1 MPLLQF
7 ARFDCSD
14 YAALLRGLPAEAVAT
29 PTRSSVPLVDYW
41 RDPEKRLREV
51 GEAIGIVLAN
61 ATALVFEHATPVPTG
76 YGRGKASFTDL
87 MITTPDAAVAIEA
100 KFKEPPYENVQTW
113 LRTPVEENRKQVLGG
128 WIELIRRAT
137 ASPLELEEL
146 LDLPYQ
152 LIHRTA
158 SVCHVARPKRAVVY
172 QLFGAESP
180 DYYVSALTA
189 FRKALGATP
198 DLTLAVLATTA
209 SVAPREEPSLSNA
222 DEIRNAL
229 CKGALFHF
237 SPAVVYRTE

>member
-7 ARFDCSD
+7 ARSACSD

-41 RDPEKRLREV
+41 RDPEKRLREI
-51 GEAIGIVLAN
+51 GEAIGIILAN
-61 ATALVFEHATPVPTG
+61 ATALAFEHATRVPTG
-76 YGRGKASFTDL
+76 YGRGKAADL

-100 KFKEPPYENVQTW
+100 KFKEPPYEDVRTW
-113 LRTPVEENRKQVLGG
+113 LRTPFEENRKQILGG

-137 ASPLELEEL
+137 ASPLELEDL

-180 DYYVSALTA
+180 DYYVSAVRA
-189 FRKALGATP
+189 FRKALGRTP
-198 DLTLAVLATTA
+198 DLTVAVLATTA

-229 CKGALFHF
+229 CKGALFHL